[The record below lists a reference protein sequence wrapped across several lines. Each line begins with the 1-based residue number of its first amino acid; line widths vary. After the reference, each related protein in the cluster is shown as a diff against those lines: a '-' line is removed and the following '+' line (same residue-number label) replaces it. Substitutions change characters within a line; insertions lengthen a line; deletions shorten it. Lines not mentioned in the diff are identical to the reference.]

1 MAIKWR
7 GSKKLRRQADLDW
20 DFQGSKT
27 IVTISYVGPYA
38 QCLAA
43 RPPHGSE
50 LGDMAGYRVTNSRV
64 RRQAGG
70 IGRLS
75 VTAEAEGTSVGVTD
89 NNDATST
96 QLEIEWAQVEKP
108 LRQHPMYKADGA
120 HELDATELA
129 DLERWEHETD
139 TAIKGAFQFKDKPE
153 AETATALTPDAAH
166 LAAKLLKGIDSYL
179 LYLPIL
185 RKTTNH
191 PRQPTTGNCGTTG
204 IPTDFPSRPM
214 RSVSEGVWVAYVW
227 LKTADRATNS
237 GEHNTWQR
245 IQEWTGFDEVDTDL
259 YPAG

>member
-27 IVTISYVGPYA
+27 TVTISYVGPYA

-70 IGRLS
+70 IGKLT
-75 VTAEAEGTSVGVTD
+75 VTAEAEGTSVSITD

-96 QLEIEWAQVEKP
+96 QLEKEWTQLEKA
-108 LRQHPMYKADGA
+108 LKQHPMYGVDGSKELTPADRA
-120 HELDATELA
+120 NLQ
-129 DLERWEHETD
+129 RWEDEPD
-139 TAIKGAFQFKDKPE
+139 QAIKSAFQYKANPE
-153 AETATALTPDAAH
+153 SKYSIALDPHPAH
-166 LAAKLLKGIDSYL
+166 LAAKLLKGRDSYM
-179 LYLPIL
+179 LYMPVL

-191 PRQPTTGNCGTTG
+191 PREPTNGNCATTGAPSGFSVLPQRKLETG
-204 IPTDFPSRPM
+204 DL
-214 RSVSEGVWVAYVW
+214 VDYVW